1 MAVSY
6 LVLAARLLLTLV
18 FLLAAA
24 TKLVNPEAFRKVL
37 PDFGVPRLLVR
48 PFALLLPIFELTL
61 AAALLPSAL
70 SWYGA
75 WGALA
80 LLSIFTLAAGIAKW
94 RGRTPDC
101 NCFGQLHS
109 APIGFFTVFRNGA
122 LALCA
127 LLVAAEVRTH
137 PRPEIWTLLA
147 GLHGDERKAAIVGV
161 CAVAFYLF
169 YIVDNARPERPV
181 PPPKPDGPPI
191 PAASNKPPAMG
202 IGLPI
207 GTPAPDFE
215 LATVTGAQRGL
226 QSLRAGGRDVVLIF
240 SSPYCDPC
248 AALALELVRWTK
260 EIPGLPEIV
269 LISRGTAKDNL
280 TKLKAFD
287 PSRVLLQ
294 REFEISEAYDCNSTP
309 SAVLI
314 GADGLIR
321 SLLATGGDAI
331 RELLSSS
338 KKESG

>member
-1 MAVSY
+1 
-6 LVLAARLLLTLV
+6 
-18 FLLAAA
+18 
-24 TKLVNPEAFRKVL
+24 
-37 PDFGVPRLLVR
+37 
-48 PFALLLPIFELTL
+48 
-61 AAALLPSAL
+61 
-70 SWYGA
+70 
-75 WGALA
+75 
-80 LLSIFTLAAGIAKW
+80 
-94 RGRTPDC
+94 
-101 NCFGQLHS
+101 
-109 APIGFFTVFRNGA
+109 
-122 LALCA
+122 
-127 LLVAAEVRTH
+127 LVAAEVRTH
-137 PRPEIWTLLA
+137 PGPEIWTLLT

-181 PPPKPDGPPI
+181 PPQKPDDSS
-191 PAASNKPPAMG
+191 PAPVSHDKPSAMG

-215 LATVTGAQRGL
+215 LPTLTGTHRGL

-248 AALALELVRWTK
+248 AALAPELVRWTK

-280 TKLKAFD
+280 IKLKAFD

-294 REFEISEAYDCNSTP
+294 REFQISEAYDCNSTP
-309 SAVLI
+309 SAVLV
-314 GADGLIR
+314 GSDGLIR